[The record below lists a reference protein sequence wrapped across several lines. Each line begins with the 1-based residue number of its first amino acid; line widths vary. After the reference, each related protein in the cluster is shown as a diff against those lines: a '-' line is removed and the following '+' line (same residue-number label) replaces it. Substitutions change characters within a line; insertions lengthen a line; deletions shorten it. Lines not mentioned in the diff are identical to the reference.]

1 MGLYFNPGNESFKQA
16 VRSKIYVDKTLLIE
30 QLNDMLLT
38 ENKCVAVSHA
48 RRFGKSQAAG
58 MVKAF
63 YSKGC
68 DSRELFAPF
77 KISKVPG
84 IEEHMNKYNVIHLD
98 VSTFADHY
106 KDNLVE
112 KIVERV
118 FRDINEVYP
127 NINYNTT
134 LVDVLGQVCQ
144 ISGAP
149 FVFIIDEWDCVVRN
163 HADRQDLVHKYLQ
176 FLHSIFK
183 SEESKS
189 FLALGYITGILP
201 IKKIKDE
208 SALNNFMEYTMI
220 DSKDLTE
227 FYGFTEDEVKTL
239 CQQQNMNFDSI
250 KKWYNGYLINGQH
263 MYNPNSVYCAMR
275 FHKIDSYWK
284 NTSSFETI
292 NDLVTLNFDGL
303 KEDILTVLEGG
314 KVPVQVNGFKN
325 DLQLIHSKD
334 DALTA
339 LIHLGYLGYDAED
352 EEVYMPNYEVS
363 EAYKQALET
372 GNWKEV
378 AKTIAN
384 CDKLL
389 RATIRKE
396 ADKVAE
402 YVELAHE
409 TYTSILKYNDE
420 NALSC
425 AITMAY
431 FTAPAYYNI
440 YRELPSGK
448 GFADFAFIPRADS
461 GNKPAMIIELKW
473 DNDADTAIRQIK
485 EKRYTGNLHGY
496 SNEILLVAITY
507 DKVSKHHTCE
517 IEVEGTIGTI

>member
-1 MGLYFNPGNESFKQA
+1 MGLYFNPGNESFRQA
-16 VRSKIYVDKTLLIE
+16 VRSKVYVDKTLLIE
-30 QLNDMLLT
+30 QLNDMLFT

-58 MVKAF
+58 MVKAY
-63 YSKGC
+63 YSMGC

-77 KISKVPG
+77 KISKVEG

-98 VSTFADHY
+98 IATFADHY
-106 KDNLVE
+106 KEDLVE
-112 KIVERV
+112 RIVERV
-118 FRDINEVYP
+118 FRDIKEEYP
-127 NINYNTT
+127 DLNYDTT
-134 LVDVLGQVCQ
+134 LEDVLNQVYAV
-144 ISGAP
+144 SGSP
-149 FVFIIDEWDCVVRN
+149 FVFIIDEWDCVIRN

-183 SEESKS
+183 SEESKT

-201 IKKIKDE
+201 IKKIQDE
-208 SALNNFMEYTMI
+208 SALNNFIEYTMV
-220 DSKDLTE
+220 DSKHLTE
-227 FYGFTEDEVKTL
+227 YYGFTEDEIKEL
-239 CQQQNMNFDSI
+239 CVQHGMNFDSM
-250 KKWYNGYLINGQH
+250 KQWYNGYLINGQH
-263 MYNPNSVYCAMR
+263 MYNPNSVYSAVL

-292 NDLVTLNFDGL
+292 NTLITLNYDGL

-314 KVPVQVNGFKN
+314 KVPVNVTHFKN
-325 DLQLIHSKD
+325 DLQQIHSKD

-339 LIHLGYLGYDAED
+339 LIHLGYLGYDAE
-352 EEVYMPNYEVS
+352 EEEAYMPNYEVS
-363 EAYKQALET
+363 MAYKQALET
-372 GNWKEV
+372 GNWKEI
-378 AKTIAN
+378 AKTISN
-384 CDKLL
+384 CERLL

-396 ADKVAE
+396 SDKVAE

-448 GFADFAFIPRADS
+448 GFVDFAFIPRADS
-461 GNKPAMIIELKW
+461 GNKPAMIIELKY
-473 DNDADTAIRQIK
+473 NKDADTAIRQIK
-485 EKRYTGNLHGY
+485 EKRYMGNLQGY
-496 SNEILLVAITY
+496 SKEILLVAISY
-507 DKVSKHHTCE
+507 DKDGKDSKHHTCV
-517 IEVEGTIGTI
+517 IESINS

>member
-1 MGLYFNPGNESFKQA
+1 MGLYFNPGNESFRKA
-16 VRSKIYVDKTLLIE
+16 TRGTIYVDKTLLIL
-30 QLNDMLLT
+30 QLNQYLNA
-38 ENKCVAVSHA
+38 EKNCISVSHA

-77 KISKVPG
+77 KISKVAG
-84 IEEHMNKYNVIHLD
+84 IEEYMNKYNVIHLD
-98 VSTFADHY
+98 ISSFADSQ
-106 KDNLVE
+106 KERLVE
-112 KIVERV
+112 TIIEY
-118 FRDINEVYP
+118 VYDEMK
-127 NINYNTT
+127 
-134 LVDVLGQVCQ
+134 VDYPDLDYSKAIQVILNQ
-144 ISGAP
+144 IYQLSGTP

-163 HADRQDLVHKYLQ
+163 HADRPDLVHKYLQ

-183 SEESKS
+183 SEESKT

-201 IKKIKDE
+201 IKKIEDE
-208 SALNNFMEYTMI
+208 SALNNFREFTMI
-220 DSKDLTE
+220 DSKRLTE
-227 FYGFTEDEVKTL
+227 YYGFTEDEVKEL
-239 CQQQNMNFDSI
+239 CKVHDLNFDSV

-263 MYNPNSVYCAMR
+263 MYNPNSVYSAILD
-275 FHKIDSYWK
+275 HNIESYWK

-292 NDLVTLNFDGL
+292 NKLITLNFDGL

-314 KVPVQVNGFKN
+314 KVPVQVNNFKN
-325 DLQLIHSKD
+325 DLQQIHSKD

-339 LIHLGYLGYDAED
+339 LIHLGYLGYDADE

-363 EAYKQALET
+363 EAYMQALET
-372 GNWKEV
+372 GNWKEI
-378 AKTIAN
+378 AKTISN

-396 ADKVAE
+396 SDKVAE

-473 DNDADTAIRQIK
+473 DKDADTAINQIK
-485 EKRYTGNLHGY
+485 EKRYTGSLKGY
-496 SNEILLVAITY
+496 SKEMLLVAITY
-507 DKVSKHHTCE
+507 DKESKHHACE
-517 IEVEGTIGTI
+517 IEAFG